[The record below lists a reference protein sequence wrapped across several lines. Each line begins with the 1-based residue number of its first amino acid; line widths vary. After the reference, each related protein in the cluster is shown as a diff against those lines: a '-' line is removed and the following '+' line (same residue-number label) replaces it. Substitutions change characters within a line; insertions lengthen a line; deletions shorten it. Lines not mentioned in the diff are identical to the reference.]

1 MTELIPESFRE
12 LLSAACFAIGAVF
25 SLFSLSA
32 DKREH
37 ALRLAGLFLL
47 CSVALFANNGWCY
60 FAAVFIIATAVTQLQ
75 FLQNLAAIIRGSKEF
90 FDYQKEFLTQ
100 KEIEESTAREVEE
113 IEGPTEKEGEG
124 EETRG
129 TATIAAGRDVAI
141 TLDKAQL
148 SMQQFYVI
156 CEEYVFRFLE
166 RKYAQ
171 SIQRHIRYRGKGML
185 TEFDGVM
192 QSDDKDT
199 IFELKISRIRA
210 AGLALLRHSLE
221 PMVERVKAYRLLTK
235 RRASLVMVLVGD
247 FSEGGKRRCEEY
259 FAEYQSKEIDLELS
273 LEIYSFANVGISDLK
288 VSEPAEPM
296 AGADA
301 QDRAAQP

>member
-1 MTELIPESFRE
+1 MVELIPESFRE

-32 DKREH
+32 GRREH
-37 ALRLAGLFLL
+37 ALRLSGLFLL

-90 FDYQKEFLTQ
+90 FDYQKEFLSQ
-100 KEIEESTAREVEE
+100 KEIEESTAREVAEF
-113 IEGPTEKEGEG
+113 EGSTEGEG
-124 EETRG
+124 EETHD
-129 TATIAAGRDVAI
+129 TATIVAWRDVAI

-156 CEEYVFRFLE
+156 CEEYIFRFLE

-171 SIQRHIRYRGKGML
+171 PIQRHIRYRGKGMF

-199 IFELKISRIRA
+199 IFELKISRSRTA
-210 AGLALLRHSLE
+210 AVMLLRHSLE
-221 PMVERVKAYRLLTK
+221 RMVERVKAYRLLTK
-235 RRASLVMVLVGD
+235 RRASLAMVLVGD
-247 FSEGGKRRCEEY
+247 LSERARQRCEEY
-259 FAEYQSKEIDLELS
+259 FAEYQSKETDVELS
-273 LEIYSFANVGISDLK
+273 LEIYSFADVGISDLK

-296 AGADA
+296 AGVEAEN
-301 QDRAAQP
+301 RAVQP

>member
-12 LLSAACFAIGAVF
+12 LLSAACLTVGAVF
-25 SLFSLSA
+25 SLFSLAAS
-32 DKREH
+32 KREH

-47 CSVALFANNGWCY
+47 SSVALFANNGWCY

-90 FDYQKEFLTQ
+90 FDYQKEFLSQ
-100 KEIEESTAREVEE
+100 QELEESTAKEVKEMEE
-113 IEGPTEKEGEG
+113 PTEG
-124 EETRG
+124 EEEKAPS
-129 TATIAAGRDVAI
+129 TATIAAGRDVKI

-166 RKYAQ
+166 RKYGQ
-171 SIQRHIRYRGKGML
+171 PIQRHIRYRGKGMF

-192 QSDDKDT
+192 QTDDRDT
-199 IFELKISRIRA
+199 IFELKISR
-210 AGLALLRHSLE
+210 AGMPVGFLRHSLE
-221 PMVERVKAYRLLTK
+221 RMVERVKAYRLLTR

-247 FSEGGKRRCEEY
+247 FSERAQQRYEQY
-259 FAEYQSKEIDLELS
+259 FAEYQTSESDVEMSLEL
-273 LEIYSFANVGISDLK
+273 YSFADVGISDLR
-288 VSEPAEPM
+288 VSEPAEPR

-301 QDRAAQP
+301 KDRAPQP